1 MMMSKTQNIL
11 LKIRLWV
18 LPLAFCLLPL
28 AFLLIAGC
36 TAPLVITYD
45 AKLGAPT
52 ISLKEPL
59 NVSLIPYKDERKAGN
74 PKKLGHITS
83 PVFGIDSTE
92 LILEKEPADI
102 VTNAFK
108 KQLIL
113 TGFKVNAIEGN
124 TDAPE
129 ADLLLEG
136 SVKTFKLDIT
146 AKDVIEIEIETKATD
161 IKTGSVLWSGSVAEK
176 SERFAGTMG
185 NTRETI
191 NKYVSSSLAKVVKET
206 LTNIASAVEKTRPHS
221 VEPIKEE
228 IILGNEGRLAL
239 STIPPQAQV
248 YINEVYYG
256 LTPITIDLAP
266 GIYIVNFKLAGFKS
280 AAQKIAVRKGRV
292 AEFAVVLEKE

>member
-1 MMMSKTQNIL
+1 MGN
-11 LKIRLWV
+11 RHWV
-18 LPLAFCLLPL
+18 LSFASCLLL
-28 AFLLIAGC
+28 FACSFIAGC
-36 TAPLVITYD
+36 TAPLTITYD
-45 AKLGAPT
+45 PKLGAPS
-52 ISLKEPL
+52 IALKEPL
-59 NVSLIPYKDERKAGN
+59 NVSLNPYKDESKKDN
-74 PKKLGHITS
+74 PKKLGDITS

-108 KQLIL
+108 EQLVL
-113 TGFKVNAIEGN
+113 AGFKVTAIEDN
-124 TDAPE
+124 TQAPE

-136 SVKTFKLDIT
+136 SVKAFKLDIA

-176 SERFAGTMG
+176 SERFAGIMG

-221 VEPIKEE
+221 VEPVKEE

-292 AEFAVVLEKE
+292 TEFAVILEKE

>member
-1 MMMSKTQNIL
+1 MGDKH
-11 LKIRLWV
+11 WV
-18 LPLAFCLLPL
+18 LSLASCLLFFVCL
-28 AFLLIAGC
+28 FIAGC

-45 AKLGAPT
+45 AKLGAPA
-52 ISLKEPL
+52 ISLKKSL
-59 NVSLIPYKDERKAGN
+59 NVSLIPYKDERKTGN

-108 KQLIL
+108 EQLIL

-136 SVKTFKLDIT
+136 AVKAFKLDIA

-161 IKTGSVLWSGSVAEK
+161 VKTGSILWSGSVAEK

-221 VEPIKEE
+221 VEPVKEE
-228 IILGNEGRLAL
+228 IILSNEGRLAF

-248 YINEVYYG
+248 YINDVYYG
-256 LTPITIDLAP
+256 LTPVTIDLAP

-292 AEFAVVLEKE
+292 TEFAVILEKE

>member
-1 MMMSKTQNIL
+1 MGD
-11 LKIRLWV
+11 RHWV
-18 LPLAFCLLPL
+18 LSLASCLLFFVCL
-28 AFLLIAGC
+28 FIAGC

-45 AKLGAPT
+45 AKFGAPA

-59 NVSLIPYKDERKAGN
+59 NVSLTPYKDERKAN
-74 PKKLGHITS
+74 NRKKLGHITS
-83 PVFGIDSTE
+83 PVFGIDSPE
-92 LILEKEPADI
+92 LILEKEPAEI

-108 KQLIL
+108 EQLIL

-124 TDAPE
+124 TEAPE

-136 SVKTFKLDIT
+136 SVKAFKLDIA

-161 IKTGSVLWSGSVAEK
+161 VKTGSILWSGSVAEK

-221 VEPIKEE
+221 VEPVKEE
-228 IILGNEGRLAL
+228 IILGSEGRLAL
-239 STIPPQAQV
+239 STIPPQAQI
-248 YINEVYYG
+248 YINDVYYG

-266 GIYIVNFKLAGFKS
+266 GIYIVNFKLAGFKN
-280 AAQKIAVRKGRV
+280 AVQKIAVRKGRV
-292 AEFAVVLEKE
+292 TEFAVILEKE